1 MRHYSKRAAP
11 ASFVTWKDKANADW
25 QPSYGSLQNP
35 EKRVLQQA
43 LLDEQGQLCC
53 YCGRSI
59 TLADSHIEHFRSQ
72 EQRED
77 LALDFEN
84 LLASCIRETE
94 PGAPLHCGHAKGHDF
109 DEVLHVSPLD
119 PTCEGRFGYLL
130 TGAIVSKDAGA
141 SYMTALLKLDI
152 EFLRNRRGEALARV
166 FDAEFIGSATVDELK
181 TLARVNRLPDE
192 KGTHESFGHVVA
204 RFAEQLLESEGS

>member
-11 ASFVTWKDKANADW
+11 ESFDAWKAMANEDW
-25 QPSYGSLQNP
+25 QPSFGSLQNP
-35 EKRVLQQA
+35 EKRVLHQA

-59 TLADSHIEHFRSQ
+59 TLTDSHIEHFRPQ

-77 LALDFEN
+77 LALDFDN

-94 PGAPLHCGHAKGHDF
+94 PGAPLHCGHAKGQNF
-109 DEVLHVSPLD
+109 DEAMHLSPHD
-119 PTCEGRFGYLL
+119 PACERRFGYLL
-130 TGAIVSKDAGA
+130 NGTISPKDEGA

-166 FDAEFIGSATVDELK
+166 FDAEFIGSATVDELN

>member
-11 ASFVTWKDKANADW
+11 TSFDTWKAMANEDW
-25 QPSYGSLQNP
+25 QPSYSSLQNP
-35 EKRVLQQA
+35 EKRVLHQA
-43 LLDEQGQLCC
+43 LLDEQGHLCC
-53 YCGRSI
+53 YCGRGIELS
-59 TLADSHIEHFRSQ
+59 DSHIEHFRPQ

-94 PGAPLHCGHAKGHDF
+94 PGAPLHCGHAKGQDF
-109 DEVLHVSPLD
+109 DEALYVSPLD
-119 PTCEGRFGYLL
+119 PTCESRFGYRL
-130 TGAIVSKDAGA
+130 TGDILSKDERA

-152 EFLRNRRGEALARV
+152 EFLRNRRGEVLARV

-181 TLARVNRLPDE
+181 TLARVYRLPDTT
-192 KGTHESFGHVVA
+192 GNHESFGHVVA
-204 RFAEQLLESEGS
+204 RFAEQMLDGAFL

>member
-11 ASFVTWKDKANADW
+11 ASFAAWKAMANENW
-25 QPSYGSLQNP
+25 QPSYVSLQNP
-35 EKRVLQQA
+35 EKRALHQA

-59 TLADSHIEHFRSQ
+59 TLADSHIEHFRPQ

-109 DEVLHVSPLD
+109 DEARHVSPLD
-119 PTCEGRFGYLL
+119 PTCERRFGYLL
-130 TGAIVSKDAGA
+130 TGTIFSKDDGA
-141 SYMTALLKLDI
+141 SYMTGLLKLDL
-152 EFLRNRRGEALARV
+152 EFLRNRRGAALARV
-166 FDAEFIGSATVDELK
+166 FDTEFIGSATVDELK
-181 TLARVNRLPDE
+181 TLARAYRLPDAT
-192 KGTHESFGHVVA
+192 GTQESFGHVVA

>member
-1 MRHYSKRAAP
+1 MRHYVKGAAP
-11 ASFVTWKDKANADW
+11 ESFDVWKTQANDDW
-25 QPSYGSLQNP
+25 QPSYGNLQNP
-35 EKRVLQQA
+35 EKRALHQA

-53 YCGRSI
+53 YCGRRI
-59 TLADSHIEHFRSQ
+59 GLADSHIEHFRPQ

-77 LALDFEN
+77 LALHFDN

-109 DEVLHVSPLD
+109 DEAQHVSPLD

-130 TGAIVSKDAGA
+130 TGAILSKDEGA
-141 SYMTALLKLDI
+141 SYMAALLKLDI

-166 FDAEFIGSATVDELK
+166 FDTAFIESATAEELQI
-181 TLARVNRLPDE
+181 LAHAYRTPDAT
-192 KGTHESFGHVVA
+192 GRRESFGHVLA
-204 RFAEQLLESEGS
+204 RFAEQMLEGAA